1 MYIRIIRTRY
11 PHWGIYSGI
20 NQFVKYIDRN
30 KYNID
35 MRVVSDSDDDFPIQ
49 NTAVRDW
56 LRRLV
61 QKRGMQ
67 WYKLSDLAA
76 EIKVFQ
82 NFLLEKVDI
91 IHYLDGEHTAQ
102 YSPWLC
108 KLPRKIRPKMV
119 ATYHQPPELL
129 DSLIIKDVIRRLD
142 YITVVSPDQ
151 VSYFKE
157 FVTPHK
163 IQVVLHGIDTNYFKP
178 GNALKDKNK
187 FKCITVGHWLR
198 DFKTVREV
206 AEKLVAYK
214 DIEFHIVS
222 SQATEVENLK
232 NVTIYRGVDDD
243 RLLKLYQQSDILFLP
258 LIQSTAN
265 NAILEGIACGL
276 PVVSTYLPSV
286 KAYLPGNEAVLIK
299 DNNPQQFVDA
309 ILHLVHNTED
319 RDEMAQAAR
328 KRAEELD
335 WRNITPQYEAIYSK
349 LISPVTNVLQNSD
362 SLSREQVQV
371 TKILPSN
378 DLLNNEQEW
387 SIGICIG
394 KSPFDFVSSEG
405 VKNPVITRKDV
416 TDIRA
421 SFVADPFM
429 LRVDNIWYMF
439 FEVMNKQTNKG
450 EIGLA
455 ISKNGRNWTYQQI
468 VLAEP
473 FHLSYPYVFK
483 WMNDYYMIPES
494 FQAVSIRLYKASK
507 FPVKWSFV
515 GTLLSGGVFLDS
527 SIIHYNNKWW
537 MFTETNPNHKYDT
550 LRLYCADD
558 LIGPWLEHP
567 KSPIITENAHIARPA
582 GRVVVINDEVVRY
595 TQDCYPIYGTQVRAF
610 KVTEFTTASYH
621 EQEAC
626 ENLVLKP
633 SGIGWNKS
641 GMHHIDPHRMD
652 DGQWIACVDGFG
664 YLSRVET

>member
-1 MYIRIIRTRY
+1 MYIRIFRTRY
-11 PHWGIYSGI
+11 PHWGMHSGI
-20 NQFVKYIDRN
+20 NQFTKYLDSNSYDIE
-30 KYNID
+30 
-35 MRVVSDSDDDFPIQ
+35 MRVVSDSDDDFPIH
-49 NTAVRDW
+49 NTAIRNW
-56 LRRLV
+56 LCRLV
-61 QKRGMQ
+61 QKHGMQ
-67 WYKLSDLAA
+67 WYKLSDLAT
-76 EIKVFQ
+76 EMKVFRD
-82 NFLLEKVDI
+82 FLFEKVDV

-108 KLPRKIRPKMV
+108 KLPRKIRPKIV

-129 DSLIIKDVIRRLD
+129 NSLIIKDVIRRLD

-151 VSYFKE
+151 ESYFKE
-157 FVTPHK
+157 FVAPHK
-163 IQVVLHGIDTNYFKP
+163 IQVVLHGIDTHYFQP
-178 GNALKDKNK
+178 GNALKDKEK

-198 DFKTVREV
+198 DFKAVRET

-214 DIEFHIVS
+214 NIEFHIVS
-222 SQATEVENLK
+222 SQVAEVEHLE
-232 NVTIYRGVDDD
+232 NVITYSGIDDD

-276 PVVSTYLPSV
+276 PVVSTNLPSV
-286 KAYLPGNEAVLIK
+286 KAYLPGKEAVLIK
-299 DNNPQQFVDA
+299 DNDPQQFADA
-309 ILHLVHNTED
+309 IVHLFHNPD
-319 RDEMAQAAR
+319 DHDEMAHAAR

-335 WRNITPQYEAIYSK
+335 WRNITPQYEGIYSK
-349 LISPVTNVLQNSD
+349 LISPITNVLPGTASFSKEQFRVSNRSPLND
-362 SLSREQVQV
+362 SLG
-371 TKILPSN
+371 
-378 DLLNNEQEW
+378 NEQEW
-387 SIGICIG
+387 SIGICMG
-394 KSPFDFVSSEG
+394 KSPFDFVSSE
-405 VKNPVITRKDV
+405 VIKNPVITGKDV
-416 TDIRA
+416 TDRSA

-439 FEVMNKQTNKG
+439 FEVMNKKTNKG

-455 ISKNGRNWTYQQI
+455 LSNNGWNWTYQQI

-473 FHLSYPYVFK
+473 FHLSYPYVFT

-494 FQAVSIRLYKASK
+494 YQAGSVRLYKASK
-507 FPVKWSFV
+507 FPVEWSFI

-527 SIIHYNNKWW
+527 SIFYVNNHWW

-550 LRLYCADD
+550 LRLYYADN
-558 LIGPWLEHP
+558 LMGPWLEHP

-582 GRVVVINDEVVRY
+582 GRVVVIDSEVVRY
-595 TQDCYPIYGTQVRAF
+595 TQDCYPMYGTQVRAF
-610 KVTEFTTASYH
+610 KITHLTTAGYH

-633 SGIGWNKS
+633 SGSRWNKS
-641 GMHHIDPHRMD
+641 GMHHIDAHRTD

-664 YLSRVET
+664 NIS

>member
-1 MYIRIIRTRY
+1 MHIRIFRTRY
-11 PHWGIYSGI
+11 PHWGMRSGI
-20 NQFVKYIDRN
+20 NQYAKYLNRN
-30 KYNID
+30 SYDIE
-35 MRVVSDSDDDFPIQ
+35 MRVVSDSDDDFPIH
-49 NTAVRDW
+49 NTVIRNW

-61 QKRGMQ
+61 QKHGMQ

-76 EIKVFQ
+76 EMKVFR
-82 NFLLEKVDI
+82 NFLFEKVDV

-108 KLPRKIRPKMV
+108 KLPQKIRPKIV

-129 DSLIIKDVIRRLD
+129 NSLIIKDVVRRLD

-151 VSYFKE
+151 ESYFKE
-157 FVTPHK
+157 FVEPHK
-163 IQVVLHGIDTNYFKP
+163 IQVVLHGIDTHYFKP
-178 GNALKDKNK
+178 GNALKDKEK

-198 DFKTVREV
+198 DFKAVRET
-206 AEKLVAYK
+206 AEKLAVYK
-214 DIEFHIVS
+214 NIEFHIVS
-222 SQATEVENLK
+222 SQVAEVGHLD
-232 NVTIYRGVDDD
+232 NVITYSGIDDD

-276 PVVSTYLPSV
+276 PVVSTNLPSV
-286 KAYLPGNEAVLIK
+286 RSYLPGKEAVLIK
-299 DNNPQQFVDA
+299 DNDPQQFADA
-309 ILHLVHNTED
+309 IVHLFHNPDDRGEMVH
-319 RDEMAQAAR
+319 AAR

-335 WRNITPQYEAIYSK
+335 WRNITAQYEGIYSK
-349 LISPVTNVLQNSD
+349 LMSPMANARPDTDSYRKERVWVSNTASLND
-362 SLSREQVQV
+362 SLG
-371 TKILPSN
+371 
-378 DLLNNEQEW
+378 NEQAW
-387 SIGICIG
+387 SIGICAG
-394 KSPFDFVSSEG
+394 TSPFSFVSSEV
-405 VKNPVITRKDV
+405 VKNPVITGKDV
-416 TDIRA
+416 TDRNA

-439 FEVMNKQTNKG
+439 FEVMNKKANKG

-455 ISKNGRNWTYQQI
+455 MSNNGWNWTYQQI

-473 FHLSYPYVFK
+473 FHLSYPYVFA

-494 FQAVSIRLYKASK
+494 YQAGSVRLYKASK
-507 FPVKWSFV
+507 FPVEWSFV
-515 GTLLSGGVFLDS
+515 GTLLNGGVFLDS
-527 SIIHYNNKWW
+527 SLFYVNNHWW

-550 LRLYCADD
+550 LRLYYADN
-558 LIGPWLEHP
+558 LMGSWLEHP

-582 GRVVVINDEVVRY
+582 GRVVLIDGELVRY
-595 TQDCYPIYGTQVRAF
+595 TQDCYPMYGTQVRAF
-610 KVTEFTTASYH
+610 KITHLTTADYH

-626 ENLVLKP
+626 ENPVLKP

-641 GMHHIDPHRMD
+641 GMHHIDAHRID

-664 YLSRVET
+664 NIS